1 MQSLRAP
8 RDGCPSGIHAGTNVE
23 LASHITGANMDWIDI
38 VMCAK
43 SMCARSSAGVW
54 YSLWRLKLDTVCA
67 RLAGSGF
74 DGLHGGAGRPALNR
88 RTRLVQVAVGA
99 GLVGRTDLE
108 RLHRPAP
115 SAT

>member
-1 MQSLRAP
+1 MCSSDLLQRGERGLSEI
-8 RDGCPSGIHAGTNVE
+8 PS
-23 LASHITGANMDWIDI
+23 
-38 VMCAK
+38 
-43 SMCARSSAGVW
+43 SSVAAEALGWPVTKFN
-54 YSLWRLKLDTVCA
+54 RKLDTVCA

-108 RLHRPAP
+108 RLHRTAP